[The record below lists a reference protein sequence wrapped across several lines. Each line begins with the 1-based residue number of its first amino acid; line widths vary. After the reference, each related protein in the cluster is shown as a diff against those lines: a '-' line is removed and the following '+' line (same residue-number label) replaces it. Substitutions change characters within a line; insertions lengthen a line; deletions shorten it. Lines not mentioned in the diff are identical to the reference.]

1 MASYQAEFTAD
12 HGFLGLQ
19 HGQTVNVHKYEG
31 DRHAIIGLATIDG
44 PFQDGIWDFIKI
56 KAERFGRVAVSVAY
70 LSNGAWRRGDGVPE
84 IVESETFHPGNL
96 DEKIPED
103 ELMTTAYTRLRTAI
117 VAGAEHNHVYV
128 LVDWEDSK
136 E

>member
-70 LSNGAWRRGDGVPE
+70 LSNGATVKTISINNGTVEGDV
-84 IVESETFHPGNL
+84 NL
-96 DEKIPED
+96 
-103 ELMTTAYTRLRTAI
+103 
-117 VAGAEHNHVYV
+117 
-128 LVDWEDSK
+128 S
-136 E
+136 